1 MKHLH
6 SIFGFLM
13 ITLLFAC
20 QTPETQ
26 KTIITSTEDT
36 SQKVI
41 WVTLDGLRWQ
51 ELFTGIDAMLL
62 EHPEF
67 THGKTALQQEFW
79 AQTPEIRRKKLMPFM
94 WNTIAKEGFVF
105 GNRQDSSYVDLTN
118 THWFS
123 YPGYNEIL
131 SGKSDDTRINS
142 NDKIPNPNKTILE
155 LANEQHL
162 KGQVAAFGSWDRFK
176 SIINETRSGV
186 PVNDGYNPATGDSL
200 SDREIY
206 LNQLQTQ
213 AIQPWAS
220 VRQDVFTHNYAMEYM
235 KRKHPKLLYISYG
248 ETDDF
253 AHDGDYTH
261 YILATRNTDNLI
273 KELWEYCQ
281 SDPFY
286 KDKTSIIITTDHG
299 RGTLPIETWKHHG
312 KSIEGA
318 GEVWIA
324 GLGSQIKSLGTNAK
338 VSQYYSNQI
347 APTVAQ
353 MLDIQTDAL
362 PGKVMETVLKK

>member
-1 MKHLH
+1 MKYTN
-6 SIFGFLM
+6 SFWIALM
-13 ITLLFAC
+13 TLVSLNC
-20 QTPETQ
+20 QTSKEKQTEN
-26 KTIITSTEDT
+26 KTIEDT

-51 ELFTGIDAMLL
+51 ELFLGIDSTLMV
-62 EHPEF
+62 HPEY
-67 THGKTALQQEFW
+67 THNKAALQEHFW
-79 AQTPEIRRKKLMPFM
+79 AESPEQRREKLMPFV
-94 WNTIAKEGFVF
+94 WRTIAKEGFVF
-105 GNRQDSSYVDLTN
+105 GNRNENSSVDLTN

-131 SGKSDDTRINS
+131 SGKADDERINS
-142 NDKIPNPNKTILE
+142 NDKAPNPNKTLLE
-155 LANEQHL
+155 LANKQHL
-162 KGQVAAFGSWDRFK
+162 KGQVAAFASWDRFK
-176 SIINETRSGV
+176 YIINESRSGV
-186 PVNDGYNPATGDSL
+186 PVNDGYDEAVGDSL
-200 SDREIY
+200 SDRELY
-206 LNQLQTQ
+206 LNDLQKQ

-261 YILATRNTDNLI
+261 YILAARNTDNLL

-286 KDKTSIIITTDHG
+286 KDHTSIIITTDHG
-299 RGTLPIETWKHHG
+299 RGTIPLETWKHHG

-324 GLGSQIKSLGTNAK
+324 GLGNKIKHIGTQPK
-338 VSQYYSNQI
+338 ESQYYSNQI
-347 APTVAQ
+347 APTVAR
-353 MLDIQTDAL
+353 MLNIKTEAMPAKAMDEI
-362 PGKVMETVLKK
+362 LK